1 MLDVSEIRTGFG
13 KIRVL
18 EWADGGGGILAR
30 IESARR
36 SRRASGFV
44 VWDRSDRKPV
54 PVARIFVSADAKNAN
69 FGPEI
74 CCFANTKLRKEC
86 NLLEMSVG

>member
-18 EWADGGGGILAR
+18 EWADGGAEILAR

-36 SRRASGFV
+36 SRRVSGFV
-44 VWDRSDRKPV
+44 VWERSDRKPV

-74 CCFANTKLRKEC
+74 CCFAKKKL
-86 NLLEMSVG
+86 LLSLI